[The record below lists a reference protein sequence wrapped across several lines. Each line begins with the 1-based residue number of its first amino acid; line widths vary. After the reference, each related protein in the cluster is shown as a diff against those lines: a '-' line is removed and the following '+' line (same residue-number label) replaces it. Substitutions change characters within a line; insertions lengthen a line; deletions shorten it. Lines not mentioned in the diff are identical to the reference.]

1 MSVLGRIFGRRE
13 QKGLVLSG
21 GWQRFVAAVPFGGF
35 AEKVENAYRRNATV
49 FACLQILQWT
59 FPEPELWAWKV
70 AENMPRPVRAKG
82 HPLRALMARP
92 NPDMGEAELYQTV
105 VTYAALGGNAYL
117 WKQRD
122 REGRVM
128 ALWPLHDGQ
137 VTPVAGRSTDEGL
150 VAYYVLHAP
159 QNANPW
165 GIRRFDTL
173 VGVAIPKSEMV
184 HWKWAV
190 DPLHPERG
198 MGALEAASGDVR
210 LANEI
215 RDFVYSYLKNDAVPP
230 LVVTLAEG
238 DVELTDAKVRRL
250 RAQWKDAHSGANRG
264 TPAFLE
270 YGMDAKMLG
279 YSLRELA
286 YDALADGPDAA
297 ICAGFHI
304 HPAVVGAMVG
314 LKHSTYS
321 NFEEANRALALQTLT
336 PLWRSFASE
345 MQQSLAG
352 EIGYADDVLIR
363 FDLSEVRALQDS
375 QNAIEER
382 LGRAFD
388 RGGITRA
395 EYRRALGY
403 EVTPEDEVFKENLA
417 SIWVPRGM
425 LRTADPELLAA
436 EAARQQGETA
446 GGKAAESE
454 TKAAQDAGAALRR
467 IRAGLLPKMEA
478 SLRGYFRALGEGV
491 EKALREAAG
500 PKGRK
505 GIGPGDAEG
514 LLGEAD
520 GGGLE
525 DLLKR
530 YYAQVLE
537 LSWEVWNVSLGVQ
550 TAFDL
555 TDPLVTKILG
565 LAGTRVKDIHE
576 TTLQA
581 LREVLQYGAE
591 HGWSVDDLVRG
602 DPDAGVRGIR
612 EVVEQTYANRARAIA
627 RTELGTAQ
635 NLAAVQRYREA
646 GVSKVEILD
655 NGEDDD
661 DDACKVA
668 NGQIWSVD
676 YFEAHPLEHPNCTR
690 AAAPYRGAR
699 QVDRT

>member
-1 MSVLGRIFGRRE
+1 MSVFERMFKRRK
-13 QKGLVLSG
+13 QKGLTLPAT
-21 GWQRFVAAVPFGGF
+21 WQRFVAAVPFGGF
-35 AEKVENAYRRNATV
+35 ADTVEDAYRRNATV

-59 FPEPELWAWKV
+59 FPEPELWAWEMP
-70 AENMPRPVRAKG
+70 ENMPRPVKIAG
-82 HPLRALMARP
+82 HPLRRLMNRP
-92 NPDMGEAELYQTV
+92 NPDMGEAELYQTA
-105 VTYAALGGNAYL
+105 VTYAALGGNSYL

-137 VTPVAGRSTDEGL
+137 MTPVAGRNTNEGL
-150 VAYYVLHAP
+150 VAYYVLRSHE
-159 QNANPW
+159 NANPW
-165 GIRRFDTL
+165 GIARHDTL
-173 VGVAIPKSEMV
+173 VGVAIPKSEIV

-198 MGALEAASGDVR
+198 MGALEASAGDVR

-238 DVELTDAKVRRL
+238 DVELDDAKVRRL
-250 RAQWKDAHSGANRG
+250 RKQWKDAHSGANRG

-270 YGMDAKMLG
+270 YGMKAEMLG

-286 YDALADGPDAA
+286 YDSLSDGPDAA

-314 LKHSTYS
+314 LKYSTYS
-321 NFEEANRALALQTLT
+321 NFEEANRALALQTLV

-345 MQQSLAG
+345 MRQSLAG
-352 EIGYADDVLIR
+352 EIGFADDVIIR

-446 GGKAAESE
+446 EGKAAERE
-454 TKAAQDAGAALRR
+454 TKAAQDAAAALRR
-467 IRAGLLPKMEA
+467 IRRGLLPKMEA

-491 EKALREAAG
+491 EKALREAAS

-505 GIGPGDAEG
+505 GIAPEDAEG
-514 LLGEAD
+514 LLRSAD
-520 GGGLE
+520 GGALE
-525 DLLKR
+525 DLLKK

-537 LSWEVWNVSLGVQ
+537 LSWEVWNVSLGVHV
-550 TAFDL
+550 AFDL
-555 TDPLVTKILG
+555 EDPTVAKILA

-581 LREVLQYGAE
+581 LRDVLQYGATQ
-591 HGWSVDDLVRG
+591 GWSVDDLVRG
-602 DPDAGVRGIR
+602 DPAAGVRGIR
-612 EVVEQTYANRARAIA
+612 DVVTETYTNRARAIA

-646 GVSKVEILD
+646 GVTKVEILD
-655 NGEDDD
+655 NGDDDD

-668 NGQIWSVD
+668 NGQVWSVD

-690 AAAPYRGAR
+690 AAAPYFGTRRA
-699 QVDRT
+699 DRV